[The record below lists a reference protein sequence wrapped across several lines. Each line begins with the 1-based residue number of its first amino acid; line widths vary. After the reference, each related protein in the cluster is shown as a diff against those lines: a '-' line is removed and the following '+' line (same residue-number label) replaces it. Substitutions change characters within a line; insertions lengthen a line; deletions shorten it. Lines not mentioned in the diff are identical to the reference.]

1 MRRISILG
9 RSFCR
14 PNDTPF
20 EDGTF
25 RLLLGMLS
33 LTTIEWTPRTVL
45 SLIVE
50 FTESYPNKPPS
61 VRFTS
66 KMFHPNG
73 TVSTFE
79 PCRSRIRRS
88 SLCWRGHLSR
98 YSSESLVTNIRC
110 LSYSHFYSSTRSR
123 RTKTWDR
130 PFFSAISVIVG
141 WAECLVACEFGSG
154 ESLSNQSTWIWE
166 ARQNDCRT
174 KLDCGTHARLQ
185 SSSIIENGHV
195 LRK

>member
-1 MRRISILG
+1 MFR
-9 RSFCR
+9 R

-33 LTTIEWTPRTVL
+33 LTTIEWTTRIIL
-45 SLIVE
+45 SLVVE

-73 TVSTFE
+73 TAFTFE
-79 PCRSRIRRS
+79 PCRSRIRLS
-88 SLCWRGHLSR
+88 SLCWRRHLSR

-110 LSYSHFYSSTRSR
+110 LSYSYIYSSEWSR
-123 RTKTWDR
+123 RTKSWDEDL
-130 PFFSAISVIVG
+130 FSSRCFSHYWMSRMSHRLRIRKRRISIKPIDVNMKNALK
-141 WAECLVACEFGSG
+141 WL
-154 ESLSNQSTWIWE
+154 
-166 ARQNDCRT
+166 
-174 KLDCGTHARLQ
+174 
-185 SSSIIENGHV
+185 
-195 LRK
+195 